1 VRVLIVSQYFY
12 PENLNINNVAKLL
25 QTHGHSVE
33 VLTGKPNYPSGKYFK
48 GYGFFSKIVSYDDDM
63 TIFRVPILPRGK
75 RFRFIGLSLNYLSF
89 IVSASLLSPFLLRKR
104 NFDIIFVY
112 GTSPIL
118 KTIPAIFIS
127 KIKRVPLVLWVQDL
141 WPESIVSSGFYLP
154 KFILSFI
161 DYIVRFIYKS
171 CDLILCQSRGF
182 VSEINKKMPSLKVGF
197 LPNTISNLFEDT
209 AKENLIPKELE
220 HIRDTFKIVFTG
232 NIGEAQS
239 LQTALTA
246 LSITNK
252 KSSIKFSL
260 ILVGSGSKTEELKS
274 LAKKLHLDNVYFL
287 GQHPLNTMPSFI
299 QNSDLLLI
307 SLKKA
312 RIFQITI
319 PNKLQSYLL
328 SGKPIVGSLDGE
340 GSEIINSSKSGIAVS
355 SEDSEALS
363 DAFINLANLTSKE
376 LSVMGDNGLKFF
388 KNNYSDEIFLNSLD
402 KYFEGLV

>member
-1 VRVLIVSQYFY
+1 MRVLIVSQYFY
-12 PENLNINNVAKLL
+12 PENLNINNVVKLL
-25 QTHGHSVE
+25 QTHGHNVE

-127 KIKRVPLVLWVQDL
+127 KIKSVPLVLWVQDL

-171 CDLILCQSRGF
+171 CDLILCQSRGI
-182 VSEINKKMPSLKVGF
+182 VSEINKKMPSLKVEF

-209 AKENLIPKELE
+209 AKENPLPKELE
-220 HIRDTFKIVFTG
+220 HIKDTFKIVFTG

-340 GSEIINSSKSGIAVS
+340 GAEIINSSKSGIAVS

-376 LSVMGDNGLKFF
+376 LSVMGDNGLNFF